1 MDSVVPMTSI
11 KLTLVAA
18 VKHDSDSEYASIKM
32 PSLDLKGTKLNVI
45 LAIVGAMAF
54 ALQGYDQA
62 VMNGLLTLDT
72 FVERFPQINTSSK
85 ITGAQKSHHALIQ
98 GLLPKLVRV
107 LLYFSS

>member
-1 MDSVVPMTSI
+1 MARI
-11 KLTLVAA
+11 KLRLVAA
-18 VKHDSDSEYASIKM
+18 VKHYSDTAYDSNKM
-32 PSLDLKGTKLNVI
+32 PSLNLKGTKLNVI

-72 FVERFPQINTSSK
+72 FVERFPQINTSSTK
-85 ITGAQKSHHALIQ
+85 GAEKSHHALIQ

-107 LLYFSS
+107 LLHSTS

>member
-1 MDSVVPMTSI
+1 
-11 KLTLVAA
+11 
-18 VKHDSDSEYASIKM
+18 M
-32 PSLDLKGTKLNVI
+32 PSLNLTGTKLNVI

-72 FVERFPQINTSSK
+72 FVARFPQINTSSTK

-107 LLYFSS
+107 LLQSTR